1 MTAALRAWRG
11 PTILLAGLLLA
22 WQCLFWYAGELAI
35 RSPLQTL
42 RFCYDLL
49 RGEMI
54 WPHIFET
61 MNAFA
66 LAIFFA
72 VSIGLLTGLI
82 FGFSKLASDVFE
94 PMLVAIYS
102 IPKLT
107 LYPILLL
114 TFGLGMSAKVAFGA
128 IHGIIPIAL
137 FTINAI
143 RNIRPVFIKAG
154 RVLNFSAP
162 EMAWR
167 ILIPAAIPE
176 IFTGI
181 RIGFALTLIG
191 TLLGEMFASQFGL
204 GNVLMRAIGLHNVD
218 LIMAITFLLTVV
230 AAAATGVLLA
240 IDRRLRRRTATAG
253 E

>member
-1 MTAALRAWRG
+1 VTVWRAWRG
-11 PTILLAGLLLA
+11 PLLLLMSLLVLWEALYWLAGEMAL
-22 WQCLFWYAGELAI
+22 
-35 RSPLQTL
+35 RSPAQTVRL
-42 RFCYDLL
+42 TIKMLSGPVL
-49 RGEMI
+49 
-54 WPHIFET
+54 WPHIHET
-61 MNAFA
+61 LRAFA
-66 LAIFFA
+66 AAIFFA
-72 VSIGLLTGLI
+72 VTIGLATGLI
-82 FGFSKLASDVFE
+82 LGFSRLGGQIFE

-143 RNIRPVFIKAG
+143 RNIRPILIKTG
-154 RVLNFSAP
+154 RVLNYSAW

-167 ILIPAAIPE
+167 ILVPAALPE

-191 TLLGEMFASQFGL
+191 TLLGEMFASQHGL

-218 LIMAITFLLTVV
+218 IIMVLTFILTVV
-230 AAAATGVLLA
+230 AAIASGILLA
-240 IDRRLRRRTATAG
+240 IDRTLHRRMSTSD
-253 E
+253 

>member
-1 MTAALRAWRG
+1 MKAWRG
-11 PTILLAGLLLA
+11 PVLLVVGLLVLWQGLYWLAGDMALRSPVQTVQITAALLAGPML
-22 WQCLFWYAGELAI
+22 
-35 RSPLQTL
+35 
-42 RFCYDLL
+42 
-49 RGEMI
+49 
-54 WPHIFET
+54 WPHIEET
-61 MNAFA
+61 LRAFA
-66 LAIFFA
+66 AAVFFA
-72 VSIGLLTGLI
+72 VTIGLGTGLVL
-82 FGFSKLASDVFE
+82 GFARVAGQIFE

-143 RNIRPVFIKAG
+143 RNIRPILIKTG
-154 RVLNFSAP
+154 RVLNYTP
-162 EMAWR
+162 WEMAWK
-167 ILIPAAIPE
+167 ILIPAALPE

-191 TLLGEMFASQFGL
+191 TLLGEMFASQRGL

-218 LIMAITFLLTVV
+218 LIMAITFMLTVV
-230 AAAATGVLLA
+230 AAIASGILLA
-240 IDRRLRRRTATAG
+240 ADRHLHRRATPAD
-253 E
+253 

>member
-1 MTAALRAWRG
+1 MTAMLRDWRG
-11 PTILLAGLLLA
+11 PIILIAGLLFG
-22 WQCLFWYAGELAI
+22 WQAIFWYAGELAM
-35 RSPLQTL
+35 RSPWQTV
-42 RFCYDLL
+42 RFTFDLL
-49 RGEMI
+49 RGDMI
-54 WPHIFET
+54 WPHIYET
-61 MNAFA
+61 LHAFA
-66 LAIFFA
+66 LAIVFA
-72 VSIGLLTGLI
+72 VSIGLVTGLV

-143 RNIRPVFIKAG
+143 RNIRPVLIKAG

-218 LIMAITFLLTVV
+218 LIMAITFMLTVV
-230 AAAATGVLLA
+230 AAVATGILLT
-240 IDRRLRRRTATAG
+240 IDRALRRRTAAVT

>member
-1 MTAALRAWRG
+1 MRAWQSWRG
-11 PTILLAGLLLA
+11 PILLVISLLVL
-22 WQCLFWYAGELAI
+22 WQALYWIGGDMAL
-35 RSPLQTL
+35 RSPAQTL
-42 RFCYDLL
+42 RLTIKML
-49 RGEMI
+49 SGPEL
-54 WPHIFET
+54 WPHIEET
-61 MNAFA
+61 SRAFVA
-66 LAIFFA
+66 AIFFA
-72 VSIGLLTGLI
+72 VTIGLGTGLVLG
-82 FGFSKLASDVFE
+82 FGRLSGQIFE

-137 FTINAI
+137 FTLNAI
-143 RNIRPVFIKAG
+143 RNIRPILIKTG
-154 RVLNFSAP
+154 RVLNYSRW

-167 ILIPAAIPE
+167 ILIPAALPE

-191 TLLGEMFASQFGL
+191 TLLGEMFASQRGL

-218 LIMAITFLLTVV
+218 FIMVITFMLTVV
-230 AAAATGVLLA
+230 AAVASGILLA
-240 IDRRLRRRTATAG
+240 VDRRLHRRMSTAD
-253 E
+253 

>member
-1 MTAALRAWRG
+1 MTALVRAIRG
-11 PTILLAGLLLA
+11 PILLIAGLLLL
-22 WQCLFWYAGELAI
+22 WQVLYQVAGELAM
-35 RSPLQTL
+35 RSPWQTL
-42 RFCYDLL
+42 VLSATLL
-49 RGEMI
+49 PGPLL
-54 WPHIFET
+54 WPHVIET
-61 MNAFA
+61 MQAFA
-66 LAIFFA
+66 VAIFF
-72 VSIGLLTGLI
+72 SITIGLLTGLV
-82 FGFSKLASDVFE
+82 FGASRLAGDVFE

-143 RNIRPVFIKAG
+143 RTIRPILVKTG
-154 RVLNFSAP
+154 RVLRFSPAQ
-162 EMAWR
+162 MAWR
-167 ILIPAAIPE
+167 VLIPAALPE

-191 TLLGEMFASQFGL
+191 TLLGEMFASQKGL

-218 LIMAITFLLTVV
+218 LIMVITFFLSAV
-230 AAAATGVLLA
+230 AAVATGVLLV
-240 IDRRLRRRTATAG
+240 IDGRLRRRSSQAVS
-253 E
+253 

>member
-1 MTAALRAWRG
+1 MSAWRNWRG
-11 PTILLAGLLLA
+11 PLLLLISLLVLWQALYWLAGEMAL
-22 WQCLFWYAGELAI
+22 
-35 RSPLQTL
+35 RSPAQTVRL
-42 RFCYDLL
+42 TVTMLSGPTL
-49 RGEMI
+49 
-54 WPHIFET
+54 WPHIEET
-61 MNAFA
+61 LRAFVA
-66 LAIFFA
+66 AVFFA
-72 VSIGLLTGLI
+72 VTLGLGTGLVL
-82 FGFSKLASDVFE
+82 GFSRLGGQIFE
-94 PMLVAIYS
+94 PMLVAVYS

-143 RNIRPVFIKAG
+143 RNIRPILIKTG
-154 RVLNFSAP
+154 RVLNYSPA

-167 ILIPAAIPE
+167 ILIPAALPE

-191 TLLGEMFASQFGL
+191 TLLGEMFASQRGL

-218 LIMAITFLLTVV
+218 IIMVLTFILTVV
-230 AAAATGVLLA
+230 AAVASGILLA
-240 IDRRLRRRTATAG
+240 VDRRLRRRMAMAD
-253 E
+253 